1 MQPIF
6 HSISPLTRA
15 YDNRGAIKGNDWLI
29 ISSGEGENM
38 SKGDENKSLPSCV
51 PERTLFTIGHSSM
64 EADEYTRLLDTHSV
78 ELVVDVRSQPLS
90 GRFPHFNS
98 SVLEKILEEQGVGY
112 LFLGEELG
120 GRPAD
125 PAAYGRDGAV
135 NYRACR
141 KSYAF
146 SQGIE
151 RVEVELRTR
160 SLALMCAEEDPIEC
174 HRFLMVCPELVAAG
188 LRPLHIRRDGEI
200 ETQEAAED
208 RLLRST
214 GFADVAANTLFPGA
228 RTEAIEKALE
238 LQAKKFA
245 FRVDPHLVE
254 RW

>member
-1 MQPIF
+1 
-6 HSISPLTRA
+6 
-15 YDNRGAIKGNDWLI
+15 
-29 ISSGEGENM
+29 M
-38 SKGDENKSLPSCV
+38 SKGDEAKGLPSCGR
-51 PERTLFTIGHSSM
+51 EHTLFTIGHSSM
-64 EADEYTRLLDTHSV
+64 EADDFTRLLDAHHV

-98 SVLEKILEEQGVGY
+98 SILEKILEGHGMGY

-125 PAAYGRDGAV
+125 PSAYGRDGV
-135 NYRACR
+135 VKYRACR

-151 RVEVELRTR
+151 RIEAELGTR
-160 SLALMCAEEDPIEC
+160 CLALMCAEEDPIEC
-174 HRFLMVCPELVAAG
+174 HRFLMVCPELLATG
-188 LRPLHIRRDGEI
+188 LRPLHIRRDGKI

-208 RLLRST
+208 RLLRFT
-214 GFADVAANTLFPGA
+214 GFADVAANTLFPEA
-228 RTEAIEKALE
+228 RAEAIEKALE

-254 RW
+254 HW